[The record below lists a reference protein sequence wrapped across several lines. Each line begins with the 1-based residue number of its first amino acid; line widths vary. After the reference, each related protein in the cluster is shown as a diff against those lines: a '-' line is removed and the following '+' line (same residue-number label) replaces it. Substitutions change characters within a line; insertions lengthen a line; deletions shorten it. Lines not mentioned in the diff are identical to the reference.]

1 MARQKNV
8 QVVEKN
14 SGTKIEFQQDGC
26 KIIFG
31 DEELSIRCDTR
42 QRDWA
47 VHMDVCM
54 DSDNNLVIG
63 VGAGRYYVAQIA
75 IPPIEYVET
84 EAEGDADAQAMAEIM
99 EEAGIPGGQF
109 CNIHREAKP
118 LDMGD
123 VVLTLWS
130 MDDLKPAVKQ

>member
-1 MARQKNV
+1 MEKQKNV
-8 QVVEKN
+8 QVAEKN
-14 SGTKIEFQQDGC
+14 SGTKINWEQNGC

-31 DEELSIRCDTR
+31 DDELSIRCDTR
-42 QRDWA
+42 QRDWP

-54 DSDNNLVIG
+54 DNDNNLVIG
-63 VGAGRYYVAQIA
+63 VGAGRYYVAQID
-75 IPPIEYVET
+75 IPPIEYVES
-84 EAEGDADAQAMAEIM
+84 EAEGADVQTMAETM
-99 EEAGIPGGQF
+99 EEAGVPGGQF
-109 CNIHREAKP
+109 HNIQREAKP